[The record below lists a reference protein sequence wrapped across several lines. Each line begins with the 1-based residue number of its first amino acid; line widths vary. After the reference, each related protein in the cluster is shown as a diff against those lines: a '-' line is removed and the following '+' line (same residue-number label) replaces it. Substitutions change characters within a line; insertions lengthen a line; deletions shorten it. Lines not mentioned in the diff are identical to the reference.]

1 MSLARLYRSILQL
14 HRHLPTPTLRLLGD
28 EYVKNE
34 FKLHWK
40 TANDTQMAEFV
51 KSWTAYRDLLRE
63 QIVAGNRNVGRDLDE
78 SSAPL
83 SPEQQIDMQKMREAL
98 GLSNVKEP

>member
-1 MSLARLYRSILQL
+1 MSLTRLYRSILQL

-40 TANDTQMAEFV
+40 TANDAQMAEFMR
-51 KSWTAYRDLLRE
+51 SWTAYRDLLRD
-63 QIVAGNRNVGRDLDE
+63 QIVAGQQNVGRDLDE
-78 SSAPL
+78 SGAPL
-83 SPEQQIDMQKMREAL
+83 SPEQKLDMQKMREAL
-98 GLSNVKEP
+98 GIEN